1 MACWSAPMPILNKK
15 CPTRGRYGADALS
28 IPSSCEISLRSW
40 PGRLWR
46 RSPFRA
52 TPPRARGGGSS
63 HNSGPMLCIFW
74 PPAPGLAGCRLF
86 SLPESR
92 ARLADLEGVSRQL
105 QSKKVKVLA
114 IPRDIDQIPDLNLGF
129 KSPALVSD
137 GSREAFDAYALL
149 RRSFSEEGTLPDPP
163 VPPHLEFIIDRQGY
177 VRARWI
183 PRDGPGWDRIENLMR
198 EIDRLNQEKPTAP
211 ALDDHVH

>member
-1 MACWSAPMPILNKK
+1 
-15 CPTRGRYGADALS
+15 
-28 IPSSCEISLRSW
+28 
-40 PGRLWR
+40 
-46 RSPFRA
+46 
-52 TPPRARGGGSS
+52 
-63 HNSGPMLCIFW
+63 
-74 PPAPGLAGCRLF
+74 
-86 SLPESR
+86 
-92 ARLADLEGVSRQL
+92 VSQRL
-105 QSKKVKVLA
+105 QSKNVKVLA

-211 ALDDHVH
+211 APDDHVH